1 MSSKEPAVRD
11 MKSTEALDL
20 PPDIERIVGGRYELV
35 DKLGEGGFA
44 IVYKARHT
52 ELRDLF
58 YAIKILRGE
67 HAGQAEVIKK
77 FRHEAVLL
85 SSLRCPQTVRVM
97 DFGVTGGSPYFVM
110 EFVTGVSLETL
121 LTRHGKLPAAM
132 VARLSMDILESLA
145 EAHTARIVHR
155 DIKPANVLVVE
166 GFGGGPARAKVLDF
180 GIAKVLANE
189 DDAAALANQTVGDFI
204 FCTPLYAPPEV
215 LRRQAQPQSD
225 LYSLGHMMAE
235 ALDGR
240 APYASDVPVMSAHQH
255 LQGGVIPLGPDT
267 ELSPLADII
276 RRAAAAKIEDR
287 YPTAAAML
295 ADLRKVL
302 PQLLDEAEPALFVRR
317 DAGAASSV
325 VADSETMFAGSGVSA
340 PIQPAPSQPTASAAD
355 SATRLGWEQPAS
367 STPLGAARPRG
378 PSSTPA
384 IVANQTRTPATATS
398 ADMAVG
404 DLADDQ
410 PFARPRSTGR
420 NVAIGATVGV
430 ALAATVAWFAL
441 SGNEAAPVTA
451 PASAGSAEA
460 AAPAPAPAPAPVPAA
475 APPAEPKSEGSAQPA
490 PAPVPTPA
498 PVADTKPVPEPVRTA
513 RTKKTPI
520 ATKPAPAATPAPAPT
535 PVAAPAAP
543 KAAEPP
549 PAEPKRPVLK
559 ERKPLFVP
567 D

>member
-1 MSSKEPAVRD
+1 MAAQGIGNRERASTKE
-11 MKSTEALDL
+11 LDL

-145 EAHTARIVHR
+145 EAHTSRIVHR
-155 DIKPANVLVVE
+155 DIKPANVLVIE

-225 LYSLGHMMAE
+225 LYSLAHMMAE

-267 ELSPLADII
+267 ELSPLAAII
-276 RRAAAAKIEDR
+276 RRAAEAKVEDR

-325 VADSETMFAGSGVSA
+325 LADSETMFAGSGVSA
-340 PIQPAPSQPTASAAD
+340 PIQPAPSQSVASAAD

-367 STPLGAARPRG
+367 TTPLGAARPRG

-384 IVANQTRTPATATS
+384 IVADPTRTPARATTVDF
-398 ADMAVG
+398 ANPE
-404 DLADDQ
+404 ADDDVS
-410 PFARPRSTGR
+410 FAPPRSTGR

-430 ALAATVAWFAL
+430 ALAALVGWFAL
-441 SGNEAAPVTA
+441 SGNEAAPVAA

-460 AAPAPAPAPAPVPAA
+460 AAPAPAPVAAPAVIPAPV
-475 APPAEPKSEGSAQPA
+475 PPAEPKQEGSAQAA
-490 PAPVPTPA
+490 PAPV
-498 PVADTKPVPEPVRTA
+498 VDTKPTPEPVRTA
-513 RTKKTPI
+513 RTKKAPV

-535 PVAAPAAP
+535 PVAAPAPPPTKAP
-543 KAAEPP
+543 EPP
-549 PAEPKRPVLK
+549 AAEPKRPVLK

>member
-11 MKSTEALDL
+11 PKSTEALDL
-20 PPDIERIVGGRYELV
+20 PADIERIVGGRYELV

-97 DFGVTGGSPYFVM
+97 DFGVTNGSPYFVM

-121 LTRHGKLPAAM
+121 LTRHGRLPAAM

-145 EAHTARIVHR
+145 EAHSARIVHR
-155 DIKPANVLVVE
+155 DIKPANVLVIE

-225 LYSLGHMMAE
+225 LYSLAHMMAE

-267 ELSPLADII
+267 ELSPLAAII
-276 RRAAAAKIEDR
+276 RRAAEAKVEDR

-295 ADLRKVL
+295 ADLRRVL
-302 PQLLDEAEPALFVRR
+302 PQLVDEAEPALFVRR
-317 DAGAASSV
+317 DAGGAPSV
-325 VADSETMFAGSGVSA
+325 LADSEISLAQRDTSVASL
-340 PIQPAPSQPTASAAD
+340 PTASAAAGAAD
-355 SATRLGWEQPAS
+355 SATRLGWEQRGS
-367 STPLGAARPRG
+367 STPLGAA
-378 PSSTPA
+378 PSLGRNVTAPSVEDP
-384 IVANQTRTPATATS
+384 TRTPATSIVTAEE
-398 ADMAVG
+398 A
-404 DLADDQ
+404 LYDDE
-410 PFARPRSTGR
+410 PFAQPRSTGR
-420 NVAIGATVGV
+420 NVALGAAAGV
-430 ALAATVAWFAL
+430 AVAAVVAWFAL
-441 SGNEAAPVTA
+441 SGDRTAAVVSPD
-451 PASAGSAEA
+451 ASAGSAEA
-460 AAPAPAPAPAPVPAA
+460 AAPSPAPVAAPAVIPAPVP
-475 APPAEPKSEGSAQPA
+475 PSEPKQEGSAQA
-490 PAPVPTPA
+490 APA
-498 PVADTKPVPEPVRTA
+498 PVADTKPTPEPVRTA
-513 RTKKTPI
+513 RTKRAPV

-535 PVAAPAAP
+535 PVAAPAP
-543 KAAEPP
+543 PRAAEPP
-549 PAEPKRPVLK
+549 PAEPKRPVLT

>member
-11 MKSTEALDL
+11 TKSTEALDL

-145 EAHTARIVHR
+145 EAHSSRIVHR
-155 DIKPANVLVVE
+155 DIKPANVLVIE

-189 DDAAALANQTVGDFI
+189 DDASALANQTVGDFI

-225 LYSLGHMMAE
+225 LYSLAHMMAE

-267 ELSPLADII
+267 DLSPLAPII
-276 RRAAAAKIEDR
+276 RRAAEAKVEDR

-317 DAGAASSV
+317 DAGATSSV
-325 VADSETMFAGSGVSA
+325 VADSETMFAGSGATKPS
-340 PIQPAPSQPTASAAD
+340 QPAPSQPTASAAD

-367 STPLGAARPRG
+367 TTPLGAARPRG

-384 IVANQTRTPATATS
+384 IVADPTRTPARAATVDF
-398 ADMAVG
+398 ANPE
-404 DLADDQ
+404 ADDDVS
-410 PFARPRSTGR
+410 FAPPRSTGR
-420 NVAIGATVGV
+420 NGAIGATVGV
-430 ALAATVAWFAL
+430 ALAALVGWFAL
-441 SGNEAAPVTA
+441 SGNEAAPVAA

-460 AAPAPAPAPAPVPAA
+460 AAPAPAPVAAPAVIAAPVP
-475 APPAEPKSEGSAQPA
+475 PSEPKQEGSAQA
-490 PAPVPTPA
+490 APA
-498 PVADTKPVPEPVRTA
+498 PVADTKPTPEPVRTA
-513 RTKKTPI
+513 RVKRAPV
-520 ATKPAPAATPAPAPT
+520 ATKPAPSPAPAT
-535 PVAAPAAP
+535 APVAAPAPPAP
-543 KAAEPP
+543 KAPEPP

>member
-11 MKSTEALDL
+11 AESTKELEL
-20 PPDIERIVGGRYELV
+20 PSDIERIVGGRYELV

-67 HAGQAEVIKK
+67 HVGQAEVIKK

-97 DFGVTGGSPYFVM
+97 DFGVTNGSPYFVM

-225 LYSLGHMMAE
+225 LYSLAHMMAE

-267 ELSPLADII
+267 ELSPLAAII
-276 RRAAAAKIEDR
+276 RRAAEAKVEDR

-302 PQLLDEAEPALFVRR
+302 PQLTDEAEPALFVSRLPVAT
-317 DAGAASSV
+317 DALLANSDTMAQESGATKPS
-325 VADSETMFAGSGVSA
+325 
-340 PIQPAPSQPTASAAD
+340 QPAPSQPTASAAD

-384 IVANQTRTPATATS
+384 IS
-398 ADMAVG
+398 ADTRRAPSHTTTE
-404 DLADDQ
+404 DLSETGMEDDDS
-410 PFARPRSTGR
+410 FAPPRSTGR
-420 NVAIGATVGV
+420 NVAIGAAVGV
-430 ALAATVAWFAL
+430 AVAAVVAWFAL
-441 SGNEAAPVTA
+441 SGHEATPVAA

-460 AAPAPAPAPAPVPAA
+460 AAPTPAPAPVA
-475 APPAEPKSEGSAQPA
+475 APAVIAAPVPPSEAKQEGSAQAAPA
-490 PAPVPTPA
+490 PA
-498 PVADTKPVPEPVRTA
+498 ADTKPAPEPVRPA
-513 RTKKTPI
+513 RTKKAPV
-520 ATKPAPAATPAPAPT
+520 ATKTAPSPA
-535 PVAAPAAP
+535 PVAAPAPPSAKAP
-543 KAAEPP
+543 EPP

>member
-11 MKSTEALDL
+11 AESTKELEL
-20 PPDIERIVGGRYELV
+20 PSDIERIVGGRYELV

-67 HAGQAEVIKK
+67 HVGQAEVIKK

-97 DFGVTGGSPYFVM
+97 DFGVTNGSPYFVM

-225 LYSLGHMMAE
+225 LYSLAHMMAE

-267 ELSPLADII
+267 ELSPLAAII
-276 RRAAAAKIEDR
+276 RRAAEAKVEDR

-302 PQLLDEAEPALFVRR
+302 PQLTDEAEPALFVSRLPVAT
-317 DAGAASSV
+317 DALLANSDTMAQESGATKPS
-325 VADSETMFAGSGVSA
+325 
-340 PIQPAPSQPTASAAD
+340 QPAPSQPTASAAD

-384 IVANQTRTPATATS
+384 IS
-398 ADMAVG
+398 ADTRRAPSHTTTE
-404 DLADDQ
+404 DLSETGMEDDDS
-410 PFARPRSTGR
+410 FAPPRSTGR
-420 NVAIGATVGV
+420 NVAIGAAVGV
-430 ALAATVAWFAL
+430 AVAAVVAWFAL
-441 SGNEAAPVTA
+441 SGHEATPVAA

-460 AAPAPAPAPAPVPAA
+460 AAPTPAPAPEAAPAVIAAPVPPSEA
-475 APPAEPKSEGSAQPA
+475 KQEGSAQA
-490 PAPVPTPA
+490 APA
-498 PVADTKPVPEPVRTA
+498 PVADTKPATEPVRPA
-513 RTKKTPI
+513 RTKKAPV
-520 ATKPAPAATPAPAPT
+520 ATKTAPSPA
-535 PVAAPAAP
+535 PVAAPAPPSAKAP
-543 KAAEPP
+543 EPP

>member
-1 MSSKEPAVRD
+1 MSSPEPAVRAP
-11 MKSTEALDL
+11 KSTEALDL

-85 SSLRCPQTVRVM
+85 SGLKCPQTVRVM

-110 EFVTGVSLETL
+110 EFVTGVSLESL
-121 LTRHGKLPAAM
+121 LTRYGKLPPAM

-155 DIKPANVLVVE
+155 DIKPANVLVIE

-267 ELSPLADII
+267 ELSPLAAII

-295 ADLRKVL
+295 ADIRRVL
-302 PQLLDEAEPALFVRR
+302 PQLADDAEPALFVSRLPVAT
-317 DAGAASSV
+317 DALLTNSDTMAQESGATKPS
-325 VADSETMFAGSGVSA
+325 
-340 PIQPAPSQPTASAAD
+340 QPAPSQPIASAAD

-367 STPLGAARPRG
+367 STPVGAARPRG

-384 IVANQTRTPATATS
+384 IVADPTRTPVRAATVDFATAE
-398 ADMAVG
+398 
-404 DLADDQ
+404 ADDDAS
-410 PFARPRSTGR
+410 FAPPRSTGR

-430 ALAATVAWFAL
+430 ALAALVGWFAL
-441 SGNEAAPVTA
+441 SGNEPAPVAAPA
-451 PASAGSAEA
+451 ASAAGSAEA
-460 AAPAPAPAPAPVPAA
+460 PAPAPTPVPAA
-475 APPAEPKSEGSAQPA
+475 APPAEPKSEGSAQP
-490 PAPVPTPA
+490 VPA
-498 PVADTKPVPEPVRTA
+498 PVAVPVVDTKPAPEPVRTT
-513 RTKKTPI
+513 RTKKTPV

-535 PVAAPAAP
+535 PVAAPAPPPVKAP
-543 KAAEPP
+543 EPP

>member
-11 MKSTEALDL
+11 KKSTEALDL

-132 VARLSMDILESLA
+132 VTRLSMDILESLA
-145 EAHTARIVHR
+145 EAHTSRIVHR
-155 DIKPANVLVVE
+155 DIKPANVLVIE

-225 LYSLGHMMAE
+225 LYSLAHMMAE

-267 ELSPLADII
+267 ELSPLAAII
-276 RRAAAAKIEDR
+276 RRAAEAKVEDR

-325 VADSETMFAGSGVSA
+325 LADSDTMFAGSGATKPS
-340 PIQPAPSQPTASAAD
+340 QPAPSQSAASAAD

-384 IVANQTRTPATATS
+384 IS
-398 ADMAVG
+398 ADTRRAPSHTTTE
-404 DLADDQ
+404 DLSETGVEDDAS
-410 PFARPRSTGR
+410 FAPPRSTGR
-420 NVAIGATVGV
+420 NVAIGASVGV
-430 ALAATVAWFAL
+430 ALAAVVAWFAL
-441 SGNEAAPVTA
+441 SGNEAAPVAA

-460 AAPAPAPAPAPVPAA
+460 AAPTPAPAPVA
-475 APPAEPKSEGSAQPA
+475 APAVIAAPVPPSEPKQEGSAQA
-490 PAPVPTPA
+490 APA
-498 PVADTKPVPEPVRTA
+498 PVADTKPATEPVRTA
-513 RTKKTPI
+513 RTKKAPV
-520 ATKPAPAATPAPAPT
+520 ATKPAPAATPAPAPA
-535 PVAAPAAP
+535 PVAAPAPPPTKAP
-543 KAAEPP
+543 EPP

>member
-1 MSSKEPAVRD
+1 
-11 MKSTEALDL
+11 
-20 PPDIERIVGGRYELV
+20 
-35 DKLGEGGFA
+35 
-44 IVYKARHT
+44 
-52 ELRDLF
+52 
-58 YAIKILRGE
+58 
-67 HAGQAEVIKK
+67 
-77 FRHEAVLL
+77 
-85 SSLRCPQTVRVM
+85 M

-155 DIKPANVLVVE
+155 DIKPANVLVIE

-384 IVANQTRTPATATS
+384 IVADTRRAPLQTTTE
-398 ADMAVG
+398 
-404 DLADDQ
+404 DLAETGVEDDTS
-410 PFARPRSTGR
+410 FAPPRSTGR
-420 NVAIGATVGV
+420 NLAIGATVGV
-430 ALAATVAWFAL
+430 ALAALVGWFAL
-441 SGNEAAPVTA
+441 SGDEPAPVAAPA
-451 PASAGSAEA
+451 ASAAGSAEA
-460 AAPAPAPAPAPVPAA
+460 AAPAPAPVPAA

-498 PVADTKPVPEPVRTA
+498 PVADTKPVPEPVRTT

-520 ATKPAPAATPAPAPT
+520 ATKPEPAATPAPAPT
-535 PVAAPAAP
+535 PVAAPAPPPVKAP
-543 KAAEPP
+543 EPP

-567 D
+567 E

>member
-11 MKSTEALDL
+11 PKSTEALDL
-20 PPDIERIVGGRYELV
+20 PADIERIVGGRYELV

-97 DFGVTGGSPYFVM
+97 DFGVTNGSPYFVM

-121 LTRHGKLPAAM
+121 LTRHGRLPAAM

-155 DIKPANVLVVE
+155 DIKPANVLVIE

-225 LYSLGHMMAE
+225 LYSLAHMMAE

-267 ELSPLADII
+267 ELSPLAAII
-276 RRAAAAKIEDR
+276 RRAAEAKVEDR

-325 VADSETMFAGSGVSA
+325 LADSETMFADSGATKPS
-340 PIQPAPSQPTASAAD
+340 QPAPSQPAASAAD

-384 IVANQTRTPATATS
+384 IVADPTRTPARAATVDF
-398 ADMAVG
+398 ANPE
-404 DLADDQ
+404 ADDDVS
-410 PFARPRSTGR
+410 FAPPRSTGR

-430 ALAATVAWFAL
+430 ALAALVGWFAL
-441 SGNEAAPVTA
+441 SGNEAAPVAA
-451 PASAGSAEA
+451 PAAAGSAEA
-460 AAPAPAPAPAPVPAA
+460 AAPAPAPVAAPAVIAAPVP
-475 APPAEPKSEGSAQPA
+475 PSEPKQEGSAQA
-490 PAPVPTPA
+490 APA
-498 PVADTKPVPEPVRTA
+498 PVADTKPTPEPVRTA
-513 RTKKTPI
+513 RTKRAPV
-520 ATKPAPAATPAPAPT
+520 ATKPAPAATAAPAPT
-535 PVAAPAAP
+535 PVAAPAP
-543 KAAEPP
+543 PPTKAAEPP

>member
-1 MSSKEPAVRD
+1 MSSPEPAVRAP
-11 MKSTEALDL
+11 KSTEALEL
-20 PPDIERIVGGRYELV
+20 PNGVERIVGGRYELV

-85 SSLRCPQTVRVM
+85 SGLKCPQTVRVM
-97 DFGVTGGSPYFVM
+97 DFGVTGGAPYFVM
-110 EFVTGVSLETL
+110 EFVTGVPLESL
-121 LTRHGKLPAAM
+121 LTRYGKLPPAM
-132 VARLSMDILESLA
+132 VARLSMDILESLD
-145 EAHTARIVHR
+145 EAHKARIVHR

-166 GFGGGPARAKVLDF
+166 GFASGPARAKVLDF

-255 LQGGVIPLGPDT
+255 LPGAVIPVGPDA
-267 ELSPLADII
+267 ELSPLPDII

-295 ADLRKVL
+295 ADIRRVL
-302 PQLLDEAEPALFVRR
+302 PQLADDAEPALFVSRPPVAT
-317 DAGAASSV
+317 DALLANS
-325 VADSETMFAGSGVSA
+325 DTMAQESGVTKPS
-340 PIQPAPSQPTASAAD
+340 QPAPSQPTASAAD

-367 STPLGAARPRG
+367 ATPLGAARPRG

-384 IVANQTRTPATATS
+384 IVADTRRAPLQTTTE
-398 ADMAVG
+398 
-404 DLADDQ
+404 DLAETDMEDDASYA
-410 PFARPRSTGR
+410 PPRSTGR

-430 ALAATVAWFAL
+430 ALAAVVAWFAL
-441 SGNEAAPVTA
+441 SGNEPAPVAAP
-451 PASAGSAEA
+451 AGSVEA
-460 AAPAPAPAPAPVPAA
+460 AAPAPVAAPAVIAAPVPPSEPKQEGSAQAAPAPVA
-475 APPAEPKSEGSAQPA
+475 
-490 PAPVPTPA
+490 A
-498 PVADTKPVPEPVRTA
+498 PVADTKPAPDPVRTA
-513 RTKKTPI
+513 RAKKQPV
-520 ATKPAPAATPAPAPT
+520 ATKPAPAATPAPAP
-535 PVAAPAAP
+535 VAAPAPAPP
-543 KAAEPP
+543 KAPEPA

-567 D
+567 E

>member
-1 MSSKEPAVRD
+1 MSSPEPAVRVP
-11 MKSTEALDL
+11 KSTEALEL
-20 PPDIERIVGGRYELV
+20 PNGVERIVGGRYELV

-85 SSLRCPQTVRVM
+85 SGLKCPQTVRVM
-97 DFGVTGGSPYFVM
+97 DFGVTGGAPYFVM
-110 EFVTGVSLETL
+110 EFVTGVPLESL
-121 LTRHGKLPAAM
+121 LTRHGKLPPAM
-132 VARLSMDILESLA
+132 VARLSMDILESLD
-145 EAHTARIVHR
+145 EAHKARIVHR

-166 GFGGGPARAKVLDF
+166 GFASGPARAKVLDF

-255 LQGGVIPLGPDT
+255 LQGGIIPLGPDA
-267 ELSPLADII
+267 ELSPLAAII

-295 ADLRKVL
+295 ADIRKVL
-302 PQLLDEAEPALFVRR
+302 PLMDDEAEPALFVSRLPVAT
-317 DAGAASSV
+317 DALLTNSNTMAQESGATKPS
-325 VADSETMFAGSGVSA
+325 
-340 PIQPAPSQPTASAAD
+340 QPAPSQPTASAAD

-384 IVANQTRTPATATS
+384 IS
-398 ADMAVG
+398 ADTRRAPLQTTTE
-404 DLADDQ
+404 DLAETGMEDDASYA
-410 PFARPRSTGR
+410 PPRSIGR

-430 ALAATVAWFAL
+430 ALAALVAWFAL
-441 SGNEAAPVTA
+441 SGNEPAPVAAPA
-451 PASAGSAEA
+451 ASAAGSAEA
-460 AAPAPAPAPAPVPAA
+460 AAPAPAPVPAA
-475 APPAEPKSEGSAQPA
+475 APSAEPKSEGSAQPA
-490 PAPVPTPA
+490 PAPVAA
-498 PVADTKPVPEPVRTA
+498 PVADTKPAQEPVRTA
-513 RTKKTPI
+513 RAKKQPN
-520 ATKPAPAATPAPAPT
+520 APKPAPAAKPTPA
-535 PVAAPAAP
+535 PVAAPPPAP

-567 D
+567 E

>member
-1 MSSKEPAVRD
+1 
-11 MKSTEALDL
+11 
-20 PPDIERIVGGRYELV
+20 
-35 DKLGEGGFA
+35 
-44 IVYKARHT
+44 
-52 ELRDLF
+52 
-58 YAIKILRGE
+58 
-67 HAGQAEVIKK
+67 
-77 FRHEAVLL
+77 
-85 SSLRCPQTVRVM
+85 
-97 DFGVTGGSPYFVM
+97 
-110 EFVTGVSLETL
+110 
-121 LTRHGKLPAAM
+121 
-132 VARLSMDILESLA
+132 
-145 EAHTARIVHR
+145 
-155 DIKPANVLVVE
+155 
-166 GFGGGPARAKVLDF
+166 
-180 GIAKVLANE
+180 
-189 DDAAALANQTVGDFI
+189 
-204 FCTPLYAPPEV
+204 
-215 LRRQAQPQSD
+215 
-225 LYSLGHMMAE
+225 
-235 ALDGR
+235 
-240 APYASDVPVMSAHQH
+240 
-255 LQGGVIPLGPDT
+255 
-267 ELSPLADII
+267 
-276 RRAAAAKIEDR
+276 
-287 YPTAAAML
+287 ML

-302 PQLLDEAEPALFVRR
+302 PLLLDEAEPALFLRR

-325 VADSETMFAGSGVSA
+325 LADSETMFAGSGVSA

-404 DLADDQ
+404 DLADDE

-460 AAPAPAPAPAPVPAA
+460 AAPAPAPAPVPAA

-520 ATKPAPAATPAPAPT
+520 ATKPEPAATPAPAPT
-535 PVAAPAAP
+535 PVAAPAPPPVKAP
-543 KAAEPP
+543 EPP

-567 D
+567 E